1 MQLLKIAVIHE
12 SQKITEASKQLLME
26 IKSRGH
32 TAYYIRVS
40 RINAYVQGGVKTSY
54 SGRKL
59 ELDGALLRNL
69 GFLTTI
75 EQMVRR
81 IDMLREV
88 ENSGVKMM
96 NSVSSM
102 LLARDKF
109 ASISTLAKHGVDV
122 PPTAIVEEP
131 MEIMRLVQEWG
142 EVVIK
147 PLIGSLGLGSVKVSD
162 PDVAFRI
169 ARSILSVNQPVYV
182 QKYVKK
188 PNRDI
193 RAFVVGERM
202 LGSIYR
208 MSQDNWKTNVA
219 QGALVQAMSPPELS
233 EVEEISVKATKIL
246 GLEYAGV
253 DIVEDL
259 EGGYKVLEVNAAP
272 LWKGFQ
278 AATSINPA
286 KHIVD
291 LLVERIRK

>member
-1 MQLLKIAVIHE
+1 MLKIAVIHE

-40 RINAYVQGGVKTSY
+40 KINAYVQDGVKMNY

-75 EQMVRR
+75 EHMVRR

-88 ENSGVKMM
+88 ENSGVKVV

-109 ASISTLAKHGVDV
+109 ASISLLAKHGVDV
-122 PPTAIVEEP
+122 PPTAIVEDP
-131 MEIMRLVQEWG
+131 MEIMRLVGEWG

-147 PLIGSLGLGSVKVSD
+147 PLIGSLGLGSVKVGD

-169 ARSILSVNQPVYV
+169 AKSILSVNQPVYV

-193 RAFVVGERM
+193 RAFVVGDRM

-208 MSQDNWKTNVA
+208 VSQDNWKTNVA
-219 QGALVQAMSPPELS
+219 QGALVQAMSLPELK

-272 LWKGFQ
+272 LWKGFLT
-278 AATSINPA
+278 ATSINPA

-291 LLVERIRK
+291 LLIQKMRK